1 MTFGE
6 KIQKLR
12 KEAGLSQEELS
23 YQLGVSRQAVSKWER
38 DSGYPETE
46 KIIRMSK
53 LFHVTLDYLL
63 NEDTKQQPAD
73 GQDEAGFYVSAETA
87 EGFLSF
93 QKRKLQKTGIAIGLF
108 IGGLAFTFWDSEAG
122 ILLYMLSVII
132 GILLLFSIKL
142 SDHPYHRLWKEPL
155 LFDDAIVVELGLE
168 CNPRCSK
175 AENTCLYSDRY
186 RADRSGPSVPAAS
199 RPSGMG
205 GNGFHRIGRRHA
217 PYRSRNIS
225 VHLHGRTHAGL
236 PASCHE
242 RRLSGKKERITYMKK
257 IFPILF
263 LISLILSGCQVGR
276 ACFYPQMLLVPLQ
289 KALLKISFEF

>member
-122 ILLYMLSVII
+122 ILLYMLSAII

-142 SDHPYHRLWKEPL
+142 SDHPYRRLWKEPL
-155 LFDDAIVVELGLE
+155 LFDDAIKAELAAAYAASKPKIHACILTGIALIALGL
-168 CNPRCSK
+168 
-175 AENTCLYSDRY
+175 
-186 RADRSGPSVPAAS
+186 
-199 RPSGMG
+199 
-205 GNGFHRIGRRHA
+205 
-217 PYRSRNIS
+217 
-225 VHLHGRTHAGL
+225 
-236 PASCHE
+236 
-242 RRLSGKKERITYMKK
+242 
-257 IFPILF
+257 LF
-263 LISLILSGCQVGR
+263 L
-276 ACFYPQMLLVPLQ
+276 PLLVPPEWVVMDSI
-289 KALLKISFEF
+289 ALGGGMLLTGAGTYLCIYMGGLMRAYRLLVMNDAYQEKKKG